1 MGTKSHISAQSSI
14 GCSGSTAIG
23 ICRLTGKKEGKKE
36 RKRKEGRKGG
46 RKERRE
52 KHKKN
57 QREKVLLLFICF
69 DNHYHTE
76 HITSPKAL
84 CEVRNPAN
92 LFGAI
97 YLGRAF
103 VRS

>member
-1 MGTKSHISAQSSI
+1 ML
-14 GCSGSTAIG
+14 
-23 ICRLTGKKEGKKE
+23 ICKHMLTYVREEGRKEGKSI
-36 RKRKEGRKGG
+36 
-46 RKERRE
+46 
-52 KHKKN
+52 KKN

-84 CEVRNPAN
+84 CEVRNPTN

-103 VRS
+103 DRS

>member
-1 MGTKSHISAQSSI
+1 LQVNWQE
-14 GCSGSTAIG
+14 
-23 ICRLTGKKEGKKE
+23 RRKEGKKE
-36 RKRKEGRKGG
+36 EGRKEG
-46 RKERRE
+46 RE

-103 VRS
+103 DRS